1 MIHRLA
7 LMNQVI
13 RLCKSLYLVILNL
26 YEWFI
31 NNKLML
37 NIDKT
42 KMLTYKDEN
51 IINVISINSTAI
63 Y

>member
-1 MIHRLA
+1 
-7 LMNQVI
+7 
-13 RLCKSLYLVILNL
+13 
-26 YEWFI
+26 
-31 NNKLML
+31 ML